1 MSYLQ
6 SKITIK
12 EFLNNITKKSKQKHL
27 KTILNTFDIFCNQKY
42 DKSSQQVLD
51 DLFEEI
57 SKTHSND
64 KIYVLFSHFKEWLL
78 VDHPEIVY
86 YLGRGKKQK
95 RTIKARH
102 ANTARLYLITV
113 RSIFEEIG
121 NLEINS
127 RLFNKRVKI
136 PKAEEEDPE
145 PFTPEQMRLFLDRCS
160 NHSKLKYMVLKDT
173 GCRIGE
179 LVQLRKRDLD
189 LEKYPVEIKIQARYT
204 KTKKARIAFITR
216 ETTPMVK
223 RLLGKKQDDELVFG
237 SNEDVDVAKA
247 AEKTLFA
254 YYRNQMVKDYP
265 EFGEI
270 YQSNNRHK
278 KTIHS
283 IRSFTATQCAN
294 AVDETWGHG
303 YVGHKKYLGQYIR
316 NQEKHAEMFLRSEN
330 HLMVYEHVEV
340 IDSDERV
347 EKLELENQG
356 IRKAMNE
363 LSKIHESL
371 ASLKEDKI
379 KQELEIEILKNQLQK

>member
-57 SKTHSND
+57 SKSHSND

-86 YLGRGKKQK
+86 YLGRDKKQR

-102 ANTARLYLITV
+102 ANTVRLYLITI

-145 PFTPEQMRLFLDRCS
+145 PFTSEQMRLFLDRCS
-160 NHSKLKYMVLKDT
+160 NQSKLKYMVLKDT

-179 LVQLRKRDLD
+179 LVQLRKSDFD

-204 KTKKARIAFITR
+204 KTKKARVAYITR
-216 ETTPMVK
+216 ETSPMVK
-223 RLLGKKQDDELVFG
+223 RLLSKMNNDDLVFG
-237 SNEDVDVAKA
+237 TNEDVDVAKS

-254 YYRNQMVKDYP
+254 YYRNQLAVDYP

-294 AVDETWGHG
+294 AIDETWGHG

-330 HLMVYEHVEV
+330 HLMVYEHIEV
-340 IDSDERV
+340 VDSDERV
-347 EKLELENQG
+347 NEMQKDVEKLQ
-356 IRKAMNE
+356 KM
-363 LSKIHESL
+363 
-371 ASLKEDKI
+371 
-379 KQELEIEILKNQLQK
+379 ILLLQSTRPA